1 MPHVSLE
8 YVIMVPILIVQVIL
22 IPVAAGWMM
31 DAWVLRRR
39 ENELRDV
46 ASHIG
51 TTIQQLYFSLNRE
64 EIVAGITTQIP
75 EVPSSIEFFP
85 YNITA
90 SSQKFENSTI
100 IDLNLALKG
109 TDITVMTR
117 VTLGPNV
124 LWQDSTFLSNSTNAG
139 VLVEKFSNGTLSFSF
154 G

>member
-90 SSQKFENSTI
+90 ISQKFENSTI

-124 LWQDSTFLSNSTNAG
+124 QWQDSTFLSNSTNAC
-139 VLVEKFSNGTLSFSF
+139 VLVEKFSNSTLSFSF

>member
-1 MPHVSLE
+1 MSLE

-22 IPVAAGWMM
+22 IPVATGWIM
-31 DAWVLRRR
+31 DVWGSRRR

-46 ASHIG
+46 ASHMG
-51 TTIQQLYFSLNRE
+51 TIIQQLYFSLNRE
-64 EIVAGITTQIP
+64 EIVMGTTTQIP
-75 EVPSSIEFFP
+75 EVPSSIEFLP

-100 IDLNLALKG
+100 IDLNLALTG

-117 VTLGPNV
+117 ATLGPNV
-124 LWQDSTFLSNSTNAG
+124 LWQESTFLSSSANAC
-139 VLVEKFSNGTLSFSF
+139 VLVEKFSNGTLRFSF